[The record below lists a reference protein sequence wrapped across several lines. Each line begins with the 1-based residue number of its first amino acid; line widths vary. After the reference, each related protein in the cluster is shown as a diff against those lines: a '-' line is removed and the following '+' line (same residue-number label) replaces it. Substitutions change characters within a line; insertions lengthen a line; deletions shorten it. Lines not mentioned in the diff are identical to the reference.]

1 MSPPQPSRRRFVV
14 MGVSGCGKSTIAAA
28 LAHELEVEF
37 LEGDAFHSPANVRK
51 MAAGIPL
58 TDQDRAP
65 WLAALADRLREA
77 RDAGRGL
84 VMTCSALK
92 RAYRD
97 VLRGGAPDVQL
108 IFLDGPKEL
117 IAERLASREGH
128 YMPSSLLDS
137 QFAALE
143 KPGPDEHAWLCDI
156 SDSPDDIV
164 ADLVAR
170 VTG

>member
-1 MSPPQPSRRRFVV
+1 MSSPSQRRFVV
-14 MGVSGCGKSTIAAA
+14 MGVAGCGKSTIAAA
-28 LAHELEVEF
+28 LALELDVGF
-37 LEGDAFHSPANVRK
+37 VEGDAFHTPENVRK

-65 WLAALADRLREA
+65 WLAALADRLRDA
-77 RDAGRGL
+77 RDAGHGL
-84 VMTCSALK
+84 VVTCSALK

-97 VLRGGAPDVQL
+97 VLRRRDADVQFV
-108 IFLDGPKEL
+108 FLDGPKAL
-117 IAERLASREGH
+117 IAERLASRTGH

-143 KPGPDEHAWLCDI
+143 KPGPDERAWLCDI

-170 VTG
+170 VRR

>member
-1 MSPPQPSRRRFVV
+1 MSSPSQRRFVV
-14 MGVSGCGKSTIAAA
+14 MGVAGCGKSTIAAA
-28 LAHELEVEF
+28 LALELDVGF
-37 LEGDAFHSPANVRK
+37 VEGDAFHTPENVRK

-65 WLAALADRLREA
+65 WLAALADRLRDA
-77 RDAGRGL
+77 CDAGHGL
-84 VMTCSALK
+84 VVTCSALK

-97 VLRGGAPDVQL
+97 VLRRRDADVQFV
-108 IFLDGPKEL
+108 FLDGPKAL
-117 IAERLASREGH
+117 IAERLASRTGH

-143 KPGPDEHAWLCDI
+143 KPGPDERAWLCDI

-170 VTG
+170 VRR

>member
-1 MSPPQPSRRRFVV
+1 
-14 MGVSGCGKSTIAAA
+14 MGVAGCGKSTIAAA
-28 LAHELEVEF
+28 LALALEVEF
-37 LEGDAFHSPANVRK
+37 VEGDAFHPPTNVGK

-65 WLAALADRLREA
+65 WLAALADRLRDA
-77 RDAGRGL
+77 RGARRGL

-97 VLRGGAPDVQL
+97 ALRGGDPDVQFV
-108 IFLDGPKEL
+108 FLDGPKAL
-117 IAERLASREGH
+117 IAERLASRTGH

-143 KPGPDEHAWLCDI
+143 APGPDERAWLSDI

-170 VTG
+170 VRR